1 VSKEWEPEDVFDVFG
16 NELAR
21 EILVRAS
28 AEPVSAEELAT
39 QCESSLPTVYRR
51 LNALEAFDFMTHE
64 RAVDP
69 DGHHYKTYRTKL
81 REFDFTIEDGGFTV
95 DIQIRQHPVD
105 GSPPTA
111 DDLEDPSVARNG
123 EST

>member
-1 VSKEWEPEDVFDVFG
+1 MSKEWEPEDVFDVFG

-21 EILVRAS
+21 EILVLAS
-28 AEPVSAEELAT
+28 AEPVSAEELAA

-51 LNALEAFDFMTHE
+51 LNALEEFDFMTHE

-81 REFDFTIEDGGFTV
+81 QELDFTIENGGFTV
-95 DIQIRQHPVD
+95 DIQIRQDPVD
-105 GSPPTA
+105 GSPSSA
-111 DDLEDPSVARNG
+111 DDLDEPSASRNG